1 VQVFLNNKENF
12 KTNHM
17 KKTLTLLAL
26 ALTLGTLVTNAQQ
39 HQVASKN
46 PKTESKI
53 GDKFFA

>member
-1 VQVFLNNKENF
+1 
-12 KTNHM
+12 M

-53 GDKFFA
+53 GDKFFAEG